1 MWLTF
6 LSLGSIIADIE
17 VHGPKTDTKDLQR
30 NMVTSTLRLLSGE
43 EKLIVNGHDVNV
55 IEMAQ
60 KDDNGRSVICKSG
73 SVIYWNS

>member
-1 MWLTF
+1 
-6 LSLGSIIADIE
+6 
-17 VHGPKTDTKDLQR
+17 
-30 NMVTSTLRLLSGE
+30 MVTSTLRLLSGE

-73 SVIYWNS
+73 SVIY